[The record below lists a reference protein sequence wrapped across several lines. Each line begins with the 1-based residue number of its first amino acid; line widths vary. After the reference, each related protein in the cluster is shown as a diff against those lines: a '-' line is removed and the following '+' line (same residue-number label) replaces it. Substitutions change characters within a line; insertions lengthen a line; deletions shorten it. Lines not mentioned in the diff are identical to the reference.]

1 MQYQVDPMDQ
11 TQENGQYLDG
21 SFKMAYASHEKKS
34 QTSTKIFPDMRF
46 SRGSQ
51 KKAALS

>member
-11 TQENGQYLDG
+11 TRDNGQLLDG
-21 SFKMAYASHEKKS
+21 SFKTAYASRDKNSKKS
-34 QTSTKIFPDMRF
+34 TRIFSDMRF
-46 SRGSQ
+46 SQGSQ